1 MVVFLNCG
9 AKLQT
14 FCIGCTSDS
23 QVLEK
28 LLLFPDFQNII
39 LGQSNGMTY
48 FCDVKGMLMVKA
60 DKDSPHT
67 CKQASLQHD

>member
-1 MVVFLNCG
+1 MIVFLNRG

-14 FCIGCTSDS
+14 FCIGCTSYS

-48 FCDVKGMLMVKA
+48 FCDVKGLLTTKVGQ
-60 DKDSPHT
+60 D
-67 CKQASLQHD
+67 